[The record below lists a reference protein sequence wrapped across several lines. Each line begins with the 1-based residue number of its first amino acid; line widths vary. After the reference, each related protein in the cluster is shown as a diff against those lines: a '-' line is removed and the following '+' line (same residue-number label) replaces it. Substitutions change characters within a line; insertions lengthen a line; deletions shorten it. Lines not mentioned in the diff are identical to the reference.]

1 MGFMDKLKDAAK
13 NAKEQAG
20 KFADQVKVANE
31 LQKMVTFGSIK
42 GESIVIPGTAIGTES
57 VYYSVDDVNDKL
69 LIIRYI
75 DGKAH
80 SLLKEYDM
88 DDVVEFKH
96 NRTEAKELNNMTLY
110 GYYNNIILSS
120 GEVFETYNQIFIRND
135 KNDATITLEKKDR
148 NKIIL
153 GAVHFLSKIKDNET
167 KQYVNQLY
175 IDNGESVVFDENGE
189 IIGQNIRKYMSKFN
203 KGM

>member
-57 VYYSVDDVNDKL
+57 VYYSVDDENDKL

-175 IDNGESVVFDENGE
+175 IDNGESAVFDENGE
-189 IIGQNIRKYMSKFN
+189 IIG
-203 KGM
+203 

>member
-189 IIGQNIRKYMSKFN
+189 IIG
-203 KGM
+203 